1 MKVPAGIEVAPHRK
15 QDVHETSNA
24 WPEAKGLLFQGDQT
38 QVCNPAISDFP
49 YILLVLYW
57 DRPHLDRGREADT
70 VVSKERES
78 QRDGKIQKDKKRE
91 SHLNPPSS
99 AQKSPL

>member
-15 QDVHETSNA
+15 QDVQETSA
-24 WPEAKGLLFQGDQT
+24 RPEAKGLLFQGNQT
-38 QVCNPAISDFP
+38 QACNSAISDFP

-57 DRPHLDRGREADT
+57 DRPHLDRREVDT

-78 QRDGKIQKDKKRE
+78 QRDGKIQKDKKRR
-91 SHLNPPSS
+91 
-99 AQKSPL
+99 AT